1 MRLFIADSASMRLK
15 RCKNTTWFWRG
26 VFVAVVAHSWMAVG
40 DLKQEALPV
49 WSESVEVVELAD
61 VPLTEPRPELL
72 EFDLEDNTPQTV
84 EKAPPEKVT
93 EKPTLA
99 LAEPVEQPLPLSVE
113 ALEPAESDDALL
125 LASVAPSSE
134 ATVPEEKHL
143 RQADEP
149 MALSDIS
156 VEFPSDVP
164 MSEVERVSR
173 TFQGLIQENLRS
185 GPYVLSERFAGS
197 LNGDP
202 YDGGSLAK
210 LETEPIDESEA
221 ELGFVVGQD
230 VDEAVEKEGLDPFK
244 TYVVVNGRIRAVSPS
259 LIARPPEVASAQSG
273 ALERPELQ
281 SASNSQLPGESG
293 HDQTGVKV
301 RGSKRATNSEV
312 AGLGDQKA
320 ITLSKE
326 EVEKGLSEVTPQAG
340 LASLDGSP
348 ASAQYVTV
356 SGVVRVPEGFAPNKV
371 VLRLAVTGFQV
382 QTDAAGH
389 FELRDVPKGTRFEL
403 LVWHLDG
410 GLTRR
415 LVPVAASSRESGIEI
430 ELVST
435 THVDAL
441 AKSFGLAQ
449 QMNLGGFCARVDIE
463 NPTALVGASV
473 YANTIRKNLATHYF
487 SDKGLPSVGQTE
499 LTPDGRFCIFNIE
512 ESLVDVKLVTLNGT
526 RRQFTVHVEPS
537 TFEHDLILDASHSFY
552 LKVSL
557 LEPLDT
563 REVIELSGR
572 GVQPEF
578 GDKRLRNWIFG
589 EDTPVW
595 TRVANYVLMSDEAY
609 APVKPNPGDV
619 QFFPGGQKFIEVK
632 VAPDMP
638 DAPWGRVLL
647 SRDDLMTDAM
657 LKRAR
662 ETMSRVHQDTQTPVS
677 FAVLDADAWDEI
689 ISDNHDVPAIGST
702 GFGGL
707 YLSIDASAMG
717 RNTDELNVSVR
728 DTWTGESV
736 CEIHRINSSS
746 SVKSSRFFRAACGA
760 KNGQFALIVQSEDG
774 ALLWSDVVRIRQGTV
789 QTVTVMDPNF

>member
-1 MRLFIADSASMRLK
+1 
-15 RCKNTTWFWRG
+15 
-26 VFVAVVAHSWMAVG
+26 
-40 DLKQEALPV
+40 
-49 WSESVEVVELAD
+49 
-61 VPLTEPRPELL
+61 
-72 EFDLEDNTPQTV
+72 
-84 EKAPPEKVT
+84 
-93 EKPTLA
+93 
-99 LAEPVEQPLPLSVE
+99 
-113 ALEPAESDDALL
+113 
-125 LASVAPSSE
+125 
-134 ATVPEEKHL
+134 
-143 RQADEP
+143 
-149 MALSDIS
+149 
-156 VEFPSDVP
+156 
-164 MSEVERVSR
+164 
-173 TFQGLIQENLRS
+173 
-185 GPYVLSERFAGS
+185 
-197 LNGDP
+197 
-202 YDGGSLAK
+202 
-210 LETEPIDESEA
+210 
-221 ELGFVVGQD
+221 
-230 VDEAVEKEGLDPFK
+230 
-244 TYVVVNGRIRAVSPS
+244 
-259 LIARPPEVASAQSG
+259 
-273 ALERPELQ
+273 
-281 SASNSQLPGESG
+281 
-293 HDQTGVKV
+293 
-301 RGSKRATNSEV
+301 
-312 AGLGDQKA
+312 
-320 ITLSKE
+320 
-326 EVEKGLSEVTPQAG
+326 
-340 LASLDGSP
+340 
-348 ASAQYVTV
+348 
-356 SGVVRVPEGFAPNKV
+356 
-371 VLRLAVTGFQV
+371 
-382 QTDAAGH
+382 
-389 FELRDVPKGTRFEL
+389 
-403 LVWHLDG
+403 
-410 GLTRR
+410 
-415 LVPVAASSRESGIEI
+415 
-430 ELVST
+430 
-435 THVDAL
+435 
-441 AKSFGLAQ
+441 
-449 QMNLGGFCARVDIE
+449 
-463 NPTALVGASV
+463 
-473 YANTIRKNLATHYF
+473 LATHYF

-552 LKVSL
+552 RKVSL

-595 TRVANYVLMSDEAY
+595 TRVANYVLRSDEAY